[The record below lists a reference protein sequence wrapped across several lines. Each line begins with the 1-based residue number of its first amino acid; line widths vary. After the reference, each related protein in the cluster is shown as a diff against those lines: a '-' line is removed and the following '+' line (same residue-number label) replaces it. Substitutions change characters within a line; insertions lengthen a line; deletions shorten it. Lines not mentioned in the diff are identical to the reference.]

1 MSEQERRWK
10 RRDGGVNWVLRDG
23 ALRLHIGT
31 TEMASSQTIEGLEQ
45 HPNVIETFDHLPN
58 PIPAAACQRSRNDHR
73 PAPLPRRSS
82 ASRANRIQLQTL
94 PRDFPSR
101 RRAGA
106 DRAANESRN
115 MTNFFRNLYIA
126 VSAITL
132 LIVSRA
138 AWLAL

>member
-58 PIPAAACQRSRNDHR
+58 PIPPPLVNAAEMITALRHFRDEVVQAAQTVSNSK
-73 PAPLPRRSS
+73 LPH
-82 ASRANRIQLQTL
+82 AIFQADDELAQIV
-94 PRDFPSR
+94 PRTK
-101 RRAGA
+101 A
-106 DRAANESRN
+106 E
-115 MTNFFRNLYIA
+115 T
-126 VSAITL
+126 
-132 LIVSRA
+132 
-138 AWLAL
+138 